1 MGILLTQI
9 LLGRKYRS
17 DEDRDVKIQ
26 YSILLLIDKVEKYLI
41 ILGLFSMLGHVDIA
55 IIIGLTIEL
64 TRNYLGG
71 IHMKTWYGCTAV
83 TVLFCIVVLACGE
96 NIILSSKLQ
105 NSLWVAEIVVIALF
119 APIPSKQ
126 RPKYNQHRKNM
137 IKARGIAGV
146 LIIGAVSLA
155 VKSYNNYIV
164 WIWLLQI
171 IEVMISKLSSLIKR
185 NK

>member
-1 MGILLTQI
+1 
-9 LLGRKYRS
+9 
-17 DEDRDVKIQ
+17 
-26 YSILLLIDKVEKYLI
+26 
-41 ILGLFSMLGHVDIA
+41 
-55 IIIGLTIEL
+55 
-64 TRNYLGG
+64 
-71 IHMKTWYGCTAV
+71 MKTWYGCTAV
-83 TVLFCIVVLACGE
+83 TVLFYIVVLACGE

-105 NSLWVAEIVVIALF
+105 NSLWVSEIVVIALF

-146 LIIGAVSLA
+146 LIIGAVSLG

-171 IEVMISKLSSLIKR
+171 INRRDKR
-185 NK
+185 L

>member
-119 APIPSKQ
+119 APIQSKQ

-146 LIIGAVSLA
+146 LIIGAVSLG

-171 IEVMISKLSSLIKR
+171 IEVMILKLSSLIKR

>member
-1 MGILLTQI
+1 M
-9 LLGRKYRS
+9 
-17 DEDRDVKIQ
+17 
-26 YSILLLIDKVEKYLI
+26 
-41 ILGLFSMLGHVDIA
+41 GHVDIA
-55 IIIGLTIEL
+55 IITGLTIEL

-71 IHMKTWYGCTAV
+71 IRMKTWYGCTAV
-83 TVLFCIVVLACGE
+83 TVLFYIVVLACGE

-105 NSLWVAEIVVIALF
+105 NSLWVSEIVVIALF

-146 LIIGAVSLA
+146 LIIGAVSLG

-171 IEVMISKLSSLIKR
+171 IEVMILKLSSLIKR
-185 NK
+185 NKKGGDNA

>member
-41 ILGLFSMLGHVDIA
+41 ILGLFSILGHVDIA
-55 IIIGLTIEL
+55 IITGLTIEL

-71 IHMKTWYGCTAV
+71 IH
-83 TVLFCIVVLACGE
+83 
-96 NIILSSKLQ
+96 
-105 NSLWVAEIVVIALF
+105 IALF

-146 LIIGAVSLA
+146 LIIGAVSLG

-171 IEVMISKLSSLIKR
+171 IEVMILKLSSLIKR
-185 NK
+185 NKKGVTMRDAEEG

>member
-1 MGILLTQI
+1 M
-9 LLGRKYRS
+9 
-17 DEDRDVKIQ
+17 
-26 YSILLLIDKVEKYLI
+26 
-41 ILGLFSMLGHVDIA
+41 GHVDIA
-55 IIIGLTIEL
+55 IITGLTIEL

-83 TVLFCIVVLACGE
+83 TVLFYIVVLACGE

-105 NSLWVAEIVVIALF
+105 NSLWVSE
-119 APIPSKQ
+119 
-126 RPKYNQHRKNM
+126 KYNQHRKNM

-146 LIIGAVSLA
+146 LIIGAVSLG

-171 IEVMISKLSSLIKR
+171 IEVMILKLSSLIKR
-185 NK
+185 NKKGVTMRDAEEG